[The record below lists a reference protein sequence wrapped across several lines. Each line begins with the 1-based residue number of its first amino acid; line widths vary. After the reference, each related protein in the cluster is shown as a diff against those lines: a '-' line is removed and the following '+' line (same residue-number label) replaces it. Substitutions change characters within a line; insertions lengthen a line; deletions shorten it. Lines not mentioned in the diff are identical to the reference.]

1 MALARKP
8 VTIHYRRYVR
18 DNDAPT
24 LEMMIHRAMNAR
36 CETLG
41 AAVRDRY
48 TLRIQTVGADNF
60 LANIFDDSGAE
71 NEDQP
76 VAFGDVV
83 HFTKGHMQAVL
94 EMTDHTLPQL
104 AVAQMAAPE
113 RSEYVHS
120 QMFWL
125 VKGDHVFVIQ
135 STSLQTEALERY
147 LAWLLSQRVPG
158 WEGNVTLAAKF
169 DSAVVGGDLGDIKEI
184 VIGGALSGPQAP
196 SEEDGTAA
204 HQSTQTQVREITSTS
219 DVMSRV
225 SSGQEMV
232 RGVLEALLNH
242 DSAAAD
248 RVLESVPSDAELHV
262 QVHIGYKTRRRKV
275 DRAPLRNLEVG
286 LRHIPDSQLSV
297 LSQGSK
303 TSPDGSVRL
312 HHNASVRLIKSG
324 NGDSEIIGSLL
335 DPRDVLRAM
344 WQAYAVMMADGKI
357 AD

>member
-8 VTIHYRRYVR
+8 VTVHYRRYVR
-18 DNDAPT
+18 ESGSPT
-24 LEMMIHRAMNAR
+24 LEQMVHSAMNAHNASVEAR
-36 CETLG
+36 
-41 AAVRDRY
+41 VRDRY
-48 TLRIQTVGADNF
+48 TLRIQEVEADNF
-60 LANIFDDSGAE
+60 LANIFVDSSAE
-71 NEDQP
+71 GHDL
-76 VAFGDVV
+76 AFGDVV

-94 EMTDHTLPQL
+94 QMSDQTLSQL

-120 QMFWL
+120 QMFWM

-135 STSLQTEALERY
+135 STSLQTEALEKY
-147 LAWLLSQRVPG
+147 LAWLLSKYVAN
-158 WEGNVTLAAKF
+158 WIGNVTLAAKF

-196 SEEDGTAA
+196 TDEASSSNVADPP
-204 HQSTQTQVREITSTS
+204 QIREVTTT
-219 DVMSRV
+219 DDLMSRV

-248 RVLESVPSDAELHV
+248 RVLESVPADAELHV

-297 LSQGSK
+297 FSKGSK

-312 HHNASVRLIKSG
+312 HHNASIRLIKSQ
-324 NGDSEIIGSLL
+324 NGDSEIVGSLL
-335 DPRDVLRAM
+335 DPHDVLRAM
-344 WQAYAVMMADGKI
+344 CQAYAVMMADGKI

>member
-8 VTIHYRRYVR
+8 VRVHYRRYVR
-18 DNDAPT
+18 EDGASK
-24 LEMMIHRAMNAR
+24 LEELIHGAMSAHNAVV
-36 CETLG
+36 G
-41 AAVRDRY
+41 ARVRDRY
-48 TLRIQTVGADNF
+48 TLRIQAVEADNF
-60 LANIFDDSGAE
+60 LANIFDDRGAE
-71 NEDQP
+71 KQTL
-76 VAFGDVV
+76 AFGDVV

-94 EMTDHTLPQL
+94 EMSDQTLPQL

-120 QMFWL
+120 QMFWM

-147 LAWLLSQRVPG
+147 LAWLLSKYVPG
-158 WEGNVTLAAKF
+158 WSGHVTLAAKF
-169 DSAVVGGDLGDIKEI
+169 DSAVVGGDLGDINEI
-184 VIGGALSGPQAP
+184 VIGGTLGGAQTPIDGGEPVQPGEAP
-196 SEEDGTAA
+196 L
-204 HQSTQTQVREITSTS
+204 QVREVTATG
-219 DVMSRV
+219 DLMSRV

-248 RVLESVPSDAELHV
+248 RVLESVPADAELHV

-275 DRAPLRNLEVG
+275 DRAPLRSLEVG

-297 LSQGSK
+297 LSRGSK
-303 TSPDGSVRL
+303 TAPDGSVRL
-312 HHNASVRLIKSG
+312 HHDASIRLIKSR
-324 NGDSEIIGSLL
+324 NGDSEIVGSLL
-335 DPRDVLRAM
+335 DPQDVLRAM
-344 WQAYAVMMADGKI
+344 WQAYGNMMADGKI